1 MSRVRY
7 TVGIDLGQSFDYTAF
22 AVLEERRLRQY
33 DLRHVER
40 HRDVPYPAIV
50 ERTRELVSKLEGHV
64 SLAVDATGVGRPVVD
79 MLEDA
84 NLGADLYALTLTGGD
99 NVRREGR
106 HVWVPKRD
114 VVSSVACLLQ
124 TARLRIPRN
133 LPGAEVLERE
143 LVRFRAKISISGHD
157 TYEAWREADHDDLVL
172 AVALA
177 CWLNEKGRDGW
188 SLYIQEALDKQEEER
203 R

>member
-1 MSRVRY
+1 MRY
-7 TVGIDLGQSFDYTAF
+7 TVGIDLGQAFDYTAF
-22 AVLEERRLRQY
+22 AILEERKLRQY

-40 HRDVPYPAIV
+40 HRNVPYTVIV
-50 ERTRELVSKLEGHV
+50 DRTRELVAQLRGNV

-79 MLEDA
+79 MLEEA
-84 NLGADLYALTLTGGD
+84 RIGATLYALTLTGGD
-99 NVRREGR
+99 SVQRDGR
-106 HVWVPKRD
+106 QIRVPKRD

-124 TARLRIPRN
+124 TGRLRIPRS

-143 LVRFRAKISISGHD
+143 LIRFRAKITLSGHD

-172 AVALA
+172 AVALG
-177 CWLNEKGRDGW
+177 CWLNEKGRNGLL
-188 SLYIQEALDKQEEER
+188 LYIQEGLDRLEEER

>member
-1 MSRVRY
+1 MRY
-7 TVGIDLGQSFDYTAF
+7 TVGIDLGQAFDYTAF
-22 AVLEERRLRQY
+22 AILEERKLRQY

-40 HRDVPYPAIV
+40 HRNVPYTVIV
-50 ERTRELVSKLEGHV
+50 DRTRELVAQLRGNV

-79 MLEDA
+79 MLEEA
-84 NLGADLYALTLTGGD
+84 RIGATLYALTLTGGD
-99 NVRREGR
+99 SVQREGR
-106 HVWVPKRD
+106 QIRVPKRD

-124 TARLRIPRN
+124 TGRLRIPRS

-143 LVRFRAKISISGHD
+143 LIRFRAKITLSGHD

-172 AVALA
+172 AVALG
-177 CWLNEKGRDGW
+177 CWLNEKGRDGLL
-188 SLYIQEALDKQEEER
+188 LYIQEGLDRLEEER

>member
-1 MSRVRY
+1 MRY
-7 TVGIDLGQSFDYTAF
+7 TVGIDLGQAFDYTAF
-22 AVLEERRLRQY
+22 AILEERKLRQY

-40 HRDVPYPAIV
+40 HRNVPYTVIV
-50 ERTRELVSKLEGHV
+50 DRTRELVAQLRGNV

-79 MLEDA
+79 MLEEA
-84 NLGADLYALTLTGGD
+84 RIGATLYALTLTGGD
-99 NVRREGR
+99 SVQRDGR
-106 HVWVPKRD
+106 QIRVPKRD

-124 TARLRIPRN
+124 TGRLRIPRS

-143 LVRFRAKISISGHD
+143 LVRFRAKITLSGHD

-172 AVALA
+172 AVALG
-177 CWLNEKGRDGW
+177 CWLNEKGRDGLL
-188 SLYIQEALDKQEEER
+188 LYIQEGLDRLEEER